1 MLNQKSVAI
10 VLVSLGVIGCSSQTT
25 REWRP
30 YNGTT
35 PSVQIEYAQDVCEV
49 ASERARSAAENDF
62 EEQEVVTS
70 SKGGAI
76 VGSLLNSLNKTT
88 AGSGAYN
95 RSFKGC
101 MAEYGFQL
109 YTVKK
114 TD

>member
-1 MLNQKSVAI
+1 
-10 VLVSLGVIGCSSQTT
+10 
-25 REWRP
+25 
-30 YNGTT
+30 
-35 PSVQIEYAQDVCEV
+35 
-49 ASERARSAAENDF
+49 DF
-62 EEQEVVTS
+62 EGLELNTS
-70 SKGGAI
+70 KSGSKGSI
-76 VGSLLNSLNKTT
+76 VVGSLLNSLNKTT